1 MKYVLFPAVFF
12 LAFFAQAQPGE
23 KLRKGSS
30 AKPLLTDS
38 VVRVIKARTDSLAQ
52 ALPVPDS
59 AASMQPSYTFDP
71 APLVELQRER
81 NRRDRQAA
89 LIRLAI
95 GIGFGALLG
104 VALWRRRKKNTS
116 SGS

>member
-1 MKYVLFPAVFF
+1 MKYLFIPVFFF
-12 LAFFAQAQPGE
+12 LAVFVQAQPGE

-30 AKPLLTDS
+30 AQPLINDS
-38 VVRVIKARTDSLAQ
+38 VARILKEHTDSLVQ
-52 ALPVPDS
+52 QRQVSDT
-59 AASMQPSYTFDP
+59 AASLQPSYTFDP

-104 VALWRRRKKNTS
+104 FALWRRRKKKDTP
-116 SGS
+116 